1 MVAASSGDSGSERYG
16 WYTWTPL
23 AWGLVA
29 LLALE
34 PATAIAQDPD
44 TTFSGR
50 PIESAP
56 DATSHDTDGGPAI
69 LGLVLGAALGFL
81 APPAI
86 LLIAGEDRSVAATGS
101 PRSSVDVGGGV
112 AFGLGADEETG
123 WAGSVVARFE
133 ANGLYGELGY
143 QDLRMGTRLQYQTMR
158 MGYLW
163 RAASSMAGGIA
174 LGYRRSPSSGGD
186 QGFEVGLPLV
196 QRSGS
201 GVLRMEATYLRTS
214 DGVFWGHRLEA
225 YGELR
230 RLGLRAGAGW
240 SFVPIGPEDDVFTL
254 SLFAG
259 WIPL

>member
-1 MVAASSGDSGSERYG
+1 VTSEDSGSERRG
-16 WYTWTPL
+16 WYTRTAR
-23 AWGLVA
+23 AWGLLA

-34 PATAIAQDPD
+34 PAAALAQDAD
-44 TTFSGR
+44 TVSSGR

-56 DATSHDTDGGPAI
+56 DTTSHDADGGPAI
-69 LGLVLGAALGFL
+69 LGLALGAALGIL

-86 LLIAGEDRSVAATGS
+86 LFIAGEDGSVAATGS
-101 PRSSVDVGGGV
+101 RRLSVDVGGGV

-133 ANGLYGELGY
+133 ANGLYGEIGY
-143 QDLRMGTRLQYQTMR
+143 QDLRVGTRLQYQAMR
-158 MGYLW
+158 VGYLW
-163 RAASSMAGGIA
+163 RPASSMAGGIA
-174 LGYRRSPSSGGD
+174 LGYRRSLGAARD
-186 QGFEVGLPLV
+186 DGFEIGLPLV

-225 YGELR
+225 HGELP
-230 RLGLRAGAGW
+230 RLRLRAGVGW
-240 SFVPIGPEDDVFTL
+240 SLIAVGPEDDVFTL